1 MKYARDLQ
9 SLFVVFLSIT
19 TPFNLYVIFSK
30 TSLENVTT
38 FKFSFYIF
46 AVMGLLA
53 FMLCR
58 SCISMYK
65 PYAFAFSY
73 NFYMATLAV
82 ASLLSI
88 SMIYSPHFF
97 LFVPL
102 PFIWLWFMAVESK
115 PEKVYNESLN

>member
-1 MKYARDLQ
+1 MKYAREIQ
-9 SLFVVFLSIT
+9 SFFVIFLSIA
-19 TPFNLYVIFSK
+19 TPLNLYVVFSK
-30 TSLENVTT
+30 TPLENVSN
-38 FKFSFYIF
+38 FKFSFYII

-58 SCISMYK
+58 SCIKMYK
-65 PYAFAFSY
+65 PHAFTFAY
-73 NFYMATLAV
+73 NFYIATLAV

-102 PFIWLWFMAVESK
+102 PFIWLLFMAVESK
-115 PEKVYNESLN
+115 PKKVYNESLN